1 MINKSYLIS
10 LYTFSLLLFLNYNR
24 TFLFWV
30 LTEINLILFVFIMV
44 RFIETTYKQ
53 EFYDLVIFYFFVQSI
68 SSIFLLRD
76 FFFSG
81 DLFIFNCEAIFF
93 LALTL
98 KLGIFPFFFWAF
110 KLCDYL
116 SLFIFWLILTLQK
129 IPFFLIFFSNFNN
142 WLILILVFS
151 FIRGSVLILFSNRFN
166 FIIVSSSVL
175 STFLIFY
182 IFRLDFL
189 FFFFFFFFYSVRI
202 FLLLKV
208 YFKDYNSRLNFLVIL
223 FLFRFF
229 LGLSPLSL
237 FFFKLSL
244 TTFFSLYA
252 SSLELLIFWGF
263 RFLALFGYMKFC
275 YFLFYRGTNFYFYSV
290 SYEKKIIFFFLSMV
304 FFYAYL
310 GY

>member
-1 MINKSYLIS
+1 MWSY
-10 LYTFSLLLFLNYNR
+10 
-24 TFLFWV
+24 
-30 LTEINLILFVFIMV
+30 
-44 RFIETTYKQ
+44 
-53 EFYDLVIFYFFVQSI
+53 IF
-68 SSIFLLRD
+68 SSINIEVR
-76 FFFSG
+76 
-81 DLFIFNCEAIFF
+81 N
-93 LALTL
+93 
-98 KLGIFPFFFWAF
+98 FPFFFWAF